1 MRVISYWKAT
11 RVIKHQTIAFGA
23 NSSSSSVTITSK
35 AF

>member
-11 RVIKHQTIAFGA
+11 RVIKHQTIAFGT
-23 NSSSSSVTITSK
+23 NSSSVTITSK